1 MEKEKA
7 KEKVKEIWELLS
19 KISFELYQIKKGHKD
34 IGVLRE
40 WMKNMDICIIFS
52 AGGWRGG
59 ELCPNLYSSD
69 FDDITNAAI
78 EVIYKRLE
86 QRTIEALGY
95 AREIQDLLTEVEDD
109 KERNG

>member
-1 MEKEKA
+1 MA
-7 KEKVKEIWELLS
+7 KEKVKKVWELLS
-19 KISFELYQIKKGHKD
+19 KISFELDQIKKGYKD
-34 IGVLRE
+34 IEALRE
-40 WMKNMDICIIFS
+40 WMKDMDICIIFS

-86 QRTIEALGY
+86 QRNDEALEY
-95 AREIQDLLTEVEDD
+95 LKEIKEMLTEVEG
-109 KERNG
+109 EANE

>member
-1 MEKEKA
+1 MAKEKA
-7 KEKVKEIWELLS
+7 KKVWELLS
-19 KISFELYQIKKGHKD
+19 KISFELDQIKKGYKD
-34 IGVLRE
+34 IEVLRE
-40 WMKNMDICIIFS
+40 WMKDMDICIIFS

-86 QRTIEALGY
+86 QRNDEALEY
-95 AREIQDLLTEVEDD
+95 LSKNSL
-109 KERNG
+109 

>member
-1 MEKEKA
+1 MAKEKA
-7 KEKVKEIWELLS
+7 KKIWELLS
-19 KISFELYQIKKGHKD
+19 KISFELDQIKKGYKD
-34 IGVLRE
+34 IEVLRG
-40 WMKNMDICIIFS
+40 WMKDMDICIVFS

-86 QRTIEALGY
+86 QRNDEALEY
-95 AREIQDLLTEVEDD
+95 LKEIKEMLTEVE
-109 KERNG
+109 EEANE

>member
-1 MEKEKA
+1 MA
-7 KEKVKEIWELLS
+7 KEKVKKVWELLS
-19 KISFELYQIKKGHKD
+19 KISFELDQIKKGYKD
-34 IGVLRE
+34 IEVLRE
-40 WMKNMDICIIFS
+40 WMKDMDICIIFS

-86 QRTIEALGY
+86 QRNAEALEY
-95 AREIQDLLTEVEDD
+95 VKEIKEMLTEVE
-109 KERNG
+109 EETNE

>member
-1 MEKEKA
+1 MGKEKA
-7 KEKVKEIWELLS
+7 KKIWELLS
-19 KISFELYQIKKGHKD
+19 KITFELDQIKMGYKD
-34 IGVLRE
+34 IEVLRK
-40 WMKNMDICIIFS
+40 WMKDMDICITFS

-86 QRTIEALGY
+86 QRNAEALEY
-95 AREIQDLLTEVEDD
+95 VKEIKEMLTEVKVNE
-109 KERNG
+109 

>member
-1 MEKEKA
+1 MENDKA
-7 KEKVKEIWELLS
+7 KKIWELLS
-19 KISFELYQIKKGHKD
+19 KISFELDQIEKGYKD
-34 IGVLRE
+34 IEALRE
-40 WMKNMDICIIFS
+40 WMKDMDICIIFS

-86 QRTIEALGY
+86 QRNAEALEY
-95 AREIQDLLTEVEDD
+95 VKEIKEMLTEVE
-109 KERNG
+109 EEANE

>member
-1 MEKEKA
+1 MA
-7 KEKVKEIWELLS
+7 KEKVKKVWELLS
-19 KISFELYQIKKGHKD
+19 KISFELDQIKKGYKD
-34 IGVLRE
+34 IEVLRE
-40 WMKNMDICIIFS
+40 WMKDMDICIIFS

-86 QRTIEALGY
+86 QRNAEALEY
-95 AREIQDLLTEVEDD
+95 VKEIKEMLTEVE
-109 KERNG
+109 EEANE

>member
-1 MEKEKA
+1 MA
-7 KEKVKEIWELLS
+7 KEKVKKVWELLS
-19 KISFELYQIKKGHKD
+19 KISFELDQIKKGYKD
-34 IGVLRE
+34 IEALRE
-40 WMKNMDICIIFS
+40 WMKDMDICIIFS

-86 QRTIEALGY
+86 QRNDEALEY
-95 AREIQDLLTEVEDD
+95 VKEIQEMLTEVE
-109 KERNG
+109 EEANE